1 VAAITGIGEEALDG
15 DRAEEQYLA
24 PEAEAAYDTGKPR
37 NLTLVYA
44 AGQGDGRDRG
54 LNRSA
59 HAGLLKRVIGATG
72 AWYRQLAI
80 SNQIEAY
87 NLPQG
92 VITHMFQ
99 HIAAH
104 RPGHITRVGIG
115 TFVDPRKRQRKP
127 NPRTTEDIV
136 EVVAL
141 GGTECLFYRTFP
153 INARI
158 FRA

>member
-1 VAAITGIGEEALDG
+1 MAAITGIGEEALDG

-115 TFVDPRKRQRKP
+115 TFVDPRKRRRKP

-153 INARI
+153 INVRI

>member
-1 VAAITGIGEEALDG
+1 MGEI
-15 DRAEEQYLA
+15 A
-24 PEAEAAYDTGKPR
+24 PQPFRSRRPLKT
-37 NLTLVYA
+37 
-44 AGQGDGRDRG
+44 RDWGHRG
-54 LNRSA
+54 LVPK
-59 HAGLLKRVIGATG
+59 LQ
-72 AWYRQLAI
+72 QLAI

-104 RPGHITRVGIG
+104 RPGHITRVGLG
-115 TFVDPRKRQRKP
+115 TFVDPRKRRRKP

-153 INARI
+153 INVRI